1 MANIERHL
9 SLGQLLLMHEVFLSS
24 EQLQSSLDVFARR
37 SVEELLKE
45 HRPRASKTRA
55 RGIDAR
61 IVSIVGLARRIRTY
75 SRYEGLG
82 NCRPVPSDPSEQ
94 NQEANQE
101 DGAQELCD
109 VISCTLS
116 CFVS

>member
-9 SLGQLLLMHEVFLSS
+9 NLGQLLLMHEVFLSR
-24 EQLQSSLDVFARR
+24 ELLQTSLNVFARR
-37 SVEELLKE
+37 SVEELPIE
-45 HRPRASKTRA
+45 HTPRA
-55 RGIDAR
+55 
-61 IVSIVGLARRIRTY
+61 

-82 NCRPVPSDPSEQ
+82 NCRPFPSDPREQ

-116 CFVS
+116 CFIS